1 MPLHSRCIGG
11 GEVDHTPLRRTPV
24 TENLLWSS
32 PLVRLPPVRFASF
45 GPHLTPGTWLHD
57 WVKFCASKT
66 DAPIISHVATGISV
80 LSACSPQ
87 NLMFRPH
94 IGAPVHSAIWCLVV
108 GPSGIGRKSTCVRL
122 ATDLLLEVDPNLVGN
137 QPDSAEGLMEEVAA
151 SPQTTLVYS
160 ELGEFLAKTQPGSR
174 QEGQRTL
181 QTALYDG
188 VTMTRRLARRTVTI
202 EHPRLTILGG
212 VSDTYLER
220 YTRDE
225 DYTGGYMSRFAL
237 FGGVSEHDP
246 EGTGDPETAARLRHS
261 LLVRLRRAYNKQ
273 VIGPSN
279 LTNDAWAVYLPW
291 LRHRTAMAKDA
302 ATNPWLRGT
311 VARNHE
317 QALKAA
323 MLHAFIEGK
332 ANDAGWSLDA
342 DDLKVG
348 MHVIAEPSL
357 ATTTW
362 TVETLTADPHR
373 RRRRELLELLRR
385 GPQSRPALA
394 RHFKLP
400 KRHFTELIGS
410 VEAEGLLAEF
420 LNAKGTAIFTLRNL
434 DAVIEDEGDPV
445 EAPHYEG
452 VVNLEA
458 ARAARDALLGDLN
471 VPNEHEQ
478 QS

>member
-1 MPLHSRCIGG
+1 
-11 GEVDHTPLRRTPV
+11 
-24 TENLLWSS
+24 
-32 PLVRLPPVRFASF
+32 
-45 GPHLTPGTWLHD
+45 
-57 WVKFCASKT
+57 
-66 DAPIISHVATGISV
+66 
-80 LSACSPQ
+80 
-87 NLMFRPH
+87 MFRPH

-261 LLVRLRRAYNKQ
+261 LLVRLPRVQQASDRPQQPDKRRLGRLLA
-273 VIGPSN
+273 VASPSHSDGKGRRDQP
-279 LTNDAWAVYLPW
+279 L
-291 LRHRTAMAKDA
+291 
-302 ATNPWLRGT
+302 
-311 VARNHE
+311 VARHGRT
-317 QALKAA
+317 Q
-323 MLHAFIEGK
+323 
-332 ANDAGWSLDA
+332 
-342 DDLKVG
+342 
-348 MHVIAEPSL
+348 P
-357 ATTTW
+357 
-362 TVETLTADPHR
+362 
-373 RRRRELLELLRR
+373 
-385 GPQSRPALA
+385 
-394 RHFKLP
+394 
-400 KRHFTELIGS
+400 
-410 VEAEGLLAEF
+410 
-420 LNAKGTAIFTLRNL
+420 
-434 DAVIEDEGDPV
+434 
-445 EAPHYEG
+445 
-452 VVNLEA
+452 
-458 ARAARDALLGDLN
+458 
-471 VPNEHEQ
+471 
-478 QS
+478 